1 MGSGGGVAAI
11 VIVLLL
17 VVVVICAAGYARYKQ
32 MFCFELTP
40 AATDEEKK
48 EVTEDHDTESA
59 RHATPNPASNLFN
72 RLQQFIKPKKEQDQK
87 LEKME
92 EGDADEGDEK
102 AMKEEEGGG
111 KNSPRE
117 LSPDD
122 K

>member
-1 MGSGGGVAAI
+1 MGMSVDEKPIDVETRTEVIDPELTGVPEPKPLSGGGVAAI

-72 RLQQFIKPKKEQDQK
+72 RLQQFIKPKKEQ
-87 LEKME
+87 
-92 EGDADEGDEK
+92 G
-102 AMKEEEGGG
+102 
-111 KNSPRE
+111 
-117 LSPDD
+117 
-122 K
+122 